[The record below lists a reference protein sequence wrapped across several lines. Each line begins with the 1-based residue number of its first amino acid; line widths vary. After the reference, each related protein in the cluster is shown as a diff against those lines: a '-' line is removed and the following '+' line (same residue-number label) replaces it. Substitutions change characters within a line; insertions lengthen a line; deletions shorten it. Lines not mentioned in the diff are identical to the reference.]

1 MEAKYVNLNCTISVA
16 RNVKVVKRNF
26 CERKAEK
33 ATEQKTCLV
42 ILLPPTK
49 KSGRRESSSV
59 NRITLHCPFA
69 VL

>member
-33 ATEQKTCLV
+33 GPNRKLVWLFCYRQQKNLV
-42 ILLPPTK
+42 
-49 KSGRRESSSV
+49 GVRV
-59 NRITLHCPFA
+59 A
-69 VL
+69 V